1 MHISKLV
8 ALAASVS
15 TAAAQIKGFNYGA
28 TFSDKSVKQQA
39 DFENEFKTAQ
49 GLVGASG
56 FASARLYTMI
66 QGGTT
71 NTPISA
77 IQAAINTKTSLLL
90 GLWISA
96 GPDSV
101 NNEVA
106 ALKAAI
112 AQYGTAFTD
121 LIIGISVGSE
131 DMYRETPEGI
141 ASNAGPG
148 VQPQQIVSYIQQ
160 VRDAIKGTTAAS
172 APIGHVDTWTTFAN
186 SSNSAVIAAC
196 DWLGMDAYPYFQ
208 SAMDNTIDNSKSIF
222 YDALGEV
229 QKAASGK
236 PVWVTETGWPVS
248 GATLN
253 KAEANVENAKKYWDE
268 VGCSLFGSTNTWW
281 YTLQDA
287 APASI
292 PLPFGIVGSTLST
305 TPLFDL
311 TCGSSVSNSS
321 SSHSAA
327 SSSSFSAA
335 PMSTPASPAAASA
348 SVADHASQ
356 AASGASAGGA
366 SALPSNPVG
375 GNAAAPSAPGATAL
389 SGVGGLAAAPS
400 VGTRTNVG
408 SDGVTTLLVVTMETV
423 SACHA

>member
-71 NTPISA
+71 NAPISA

-112 AQYGTAFTD
+112 TQYGTAFTD

-148 VQPQQIVSYIQQ
+148 VQPDQIVSYIQQ

-186 SSNSAVIAAC
+186 ATNSRVIAAC

-208 SAMDNTIDNSKSIF
+208 SAMENTIDNSKSIF
-222 YDALGEV
+222 YDALGQV
-229 QKAASGK
+229 QTAASGK
-236 PVWVTETGWPVS
+236 PVWITETGWPVS

-253 KAEANVENAKKYWDE
+253 KAVANVENAKKYWDE

-287 APASI
+287 APVDI

-311 TCGSSVSNSS
+311 TCGSSRKRR
-321 SSHSAA
+321 
-327 SSSSFSAA
+327 
-335 PMSTPASPAAASA
+335 
-348 SVADHASQ
+348 
-356 AASGASAGGA
+356 
-366 SALPSNPVG
+366 
-375 GNAAAPSAPGATAL
+375 L
-389 SGVGGLAAAPS
+389 S
-400 VGTRTNVG
+400 RRRVG
-408 SDGVTTLLVVTMETV
+408 SAQQPRGR
-423 SACHA
+423 

>member
-71 NTPISA
+71 NAPISA

-112 AQYGTAFTD
+112 TQYGTAFTD

-148 VQPQQIVSYIQQ
+148 VQPDQIVSYIQQ

-186 SSNSAVIAAC
+186 ATNSRVIAAC

-208 SAMDNTIDNSKSIF
+208 SAMENTIDNSKSIF
-222 YDALGEV
+222 YDALGQV
-229 QKAASGK
+229 QTAASGK
-236 PVWVTETGWPVS
+236 PVWITETGWPVS

-253 KAEANVENAKKYWDE
+253 KAVANVENAKKYWDE

-287 APASI
+287 APVDI

-311 TCGSSVSNSS
+311 TCGST
-321 SSHSAA
+321 
-327 SSSSFSAA
+327 A
-335 PMSTPASPAAASA
+335 PMSTSASPVASA
-348 SVADHASQ
+348 PVADHASQ
-356 AASGASAGGA
+356 AESGASAGGA
-366 SALPSNPVG
+366 SALPSSPVG
-375 GNAAAPSAPGATAL
+375 GNAAAPSAPGATTL
-389 SGVGGLAAAPS
+389 SNAEGLTAPS
-400 VGTRTNVG
+400 VGTSTNVG
-408 SDGVTTLLVVTMETV
+408 SDGVTTILVVTMETV